1 MTLKRL
7 GGSMDDLADKIIK
20 ATEQEIIEKQSGD
33 QAPEGYYTD
42 DLGYWVELDIRKHKE
57 KFARYVFV
65 RCRKRNPHLYYD
77 TDEMKLYNRHEVI
90 EPKVADI
97 IKLANLADMIT
108 AAQAIWVYNRLKDT
122 VPRLDKSRLVV
133 APGLIW
139 DFETAE
145 LILDDNY
152 YSVGG
157 ENDT

>member
-1 MTLKRL
+1 
-7 GGSMDDLADKIIK
+7 MDNLADKIIH
-20 ATEQEIIEKQSGD
+20 ANEQEVVEKRSGD
-33 QAPEGYYTD
+33 QAPDGYYTD
-42 DLGYWVELDIRKHKE
+42 DLGYWVEQDIRKHKE
-57 KFARYVFV
+57 RFARYVFV
-65 RCRKRNPHLYYD
+65 RCRKLNQHLYYD
-77 TDEMKLYNRHEVI
+77 TADMKLYNRHEEV

-97 IKLANLADMIT
+97 VKLANLADMIT
-108 AAQAIWVYNRLKDT
+108 PAQAIWVYNRLKDA
-122 VPRLDKSRLVV
+122 VPRLDRSKLVV

>member
-1 MTLKRL
+1 
-7 GGSMDDLADKIIK
+7 MDNLADKIIQ
-20 ATEQEIIEKQSGD
+20 ANEQEIIEKRSGD
-33 QAPEGYYTD
+33 TAPEGFYTD
-42 DLGYWVELDIRKHKE
+42 DLGYWVEQDIRKHKAR
-57 KFARYVFV
+57 FARYVFV
-65 RCRKRNPHLYYD
+65 RCRKLNPHLYYD
-77 TDEMKLYNRHEVI
+77 TIEMKLYNRHDEI

-97 IKLANLADMIT
+97 VKLANLADMIT
-108 AAQAIWVYNRLKDT
+108 PAQAIWVYNRLKDA
-122 VPRLDKSRLVV
+122 VPRLDRSKLVV

>member
-1 MTLKRL
+1 
-7 GGSMDDLADKIIK
+7 MDNLADKIIQ
-20 ATEQEIIEKQSGD
+20 ANEQEVIEKQSGD
-33 QAPEGYYTD
+33 TAPEGYYTD
-42 DLGYWVELDIRKHKE
+42 DLGYWVEQDIRKHQD

-65 RCRKRNPHLYYD
+65 RCRKLNPHLYYD
-77 TDEMKLYNRHEVI
+77 TAEMKLYNRHDEI
-90 EPKVADI
+90 EPKINDI
-97 IKLANLADMIT
+97 LLLANLASMIT
-108 AAQAIWVYNRLKDT
+108 TAQAIWVYNKLKET
-122 VPRLDKSRLVV
+122 VPRLDKSKLVV

>member
-1 MTLKRL
+1 
-7 GGSMDDLADKIIK
+7 MDNLAD
-20 ATEQEIIEKQSGD
+20 QIIEAKNQEVIEKLFGD
-33 QAPEGYYTD
+33 TAPKGYYTD
-42 DLGYWVELDIRKHKE
+42 DLGYLVEQDIRKHKE

-77 TDEMKLYNRHEVI
+77 TDEMKVYNRHEII

-97 IKLANLADMIT
+97 LKLANLADMIT
-108 AAQAIWVYNRLKDT
+108 PAQAIWVYNRLKDT
-122 VPRLDKSRLVV
+122 VPRLDKSKLVV

-139 DFETAE
+139 DFETSE

>member
-1 MTLKRL
+1 
-7 GGSMDDLADKIIK
+7 MDNLADKIIQ
-20 ATEQEIIEKQSGD
+20 ANEQEIIEKQSGD
-33 QAPEGYYTD
+33 AAPEGYYTD
-42 DLGYWVELDIRKHKE
+42 DLGYWVEQDIRKHKE
-57 KFARYVFV
+57 RFARYVFV
-65 RCRKRNPHLYYD
+65 RCRKLNPHLYYD
-77 TDEMKLYNRHEVI
+77 TIEMKLYNRHDEI

-97 IKLANLADMIT
+97 VKLANLADMIT
-108 AAQAIWVYNRLKDT
+108 PAQAIWVYNRLKDT
-122 VPRLDKSRLVV
+122 VPRLDRGKLVV

>member
-1 MTLKRL
+1 
-7 GGSMDDLADKIIK
+7 MDNLADKIIQ
-20 ATEQEIIEKQSGD
+20 ANEQEIVEKQSGD
-33 QAPEGYYTD
+33 AAPDGYYTD
-42 DLGYWVELDIRKHKE
+42 DLGYWVEQDIRKHKE
-57 KFARYVFV
+57 RFARYVFV
-65 RCRKRNPHLYYD
+65 RCRKLNPHLYYD
-77 TDEMKLYNRHEVI
+77 TVEMKLYNRHDEI

-97 IKLANLADMIT
+97 VKLANLADMIT
-108 AAQAIWVYNRLKDT
+108 QAQAIWVYNRLNDA
-122 VPRLDKSRLVV
+122 VPRLDRSKLVV

>member
-1 MTLKRL
+1 
-7 GGSMDDLADKIIK
+7 MDNLADKIIQ
-20 ATEQEIIEKQSGD
+20 ANEQEVIEKQSGD
-33 QAPEGYYTD
+33 AAPDGYYTD
-42 DLGYWVELDIRKHKE
+42 DLGYWVEQDIRKHKE
-57 KFARYVFV
+57 RFARYVFV
-65 RCRKRNPHLYYD
+65 RCRKLNQHLYYD
-77 TDEMKLYNRHEVI
+77 TIEMKLYNRHDEI

-97 IKLANLADMIT
+97 VKLANLADMIT
-108 AAQAIWVYNRLKDT
+108 PAQAIWVYNRLKDA
-122 VPRLDKSRLVV
+122 VPRLDRSKLVV

>member
-1 MTLKRL
+1 
-7 GGSMDDLADKIIK
+7 MDNLADKIIQ
-20 ATEQEIIEKQSGD
+20 ANEQEVVEKQSGD

-57 KFARYVFV
+57 RFARYVFV
-65 RCRKRNPHLYYD
+65 RCRKLNQHLYYD
-77 TDEMKLYNRHEVI
+77 TANMKLFNRHEEV

-97 IKLANLADMIT
+97 VNLARLADMIT
-108 AAQAIWVYNRLKDT
+108 PAQAIWVYNRLKDA
-122 VPRLDKSRLVV
+122 VPRLDRSKLVV